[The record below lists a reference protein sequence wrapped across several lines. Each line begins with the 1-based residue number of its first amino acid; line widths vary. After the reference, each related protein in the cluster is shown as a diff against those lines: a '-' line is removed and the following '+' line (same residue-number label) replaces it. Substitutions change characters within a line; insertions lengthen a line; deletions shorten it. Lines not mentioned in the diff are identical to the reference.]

1 MTSTRLIVEVT
12 ACISTASLPLI
23 LVHNYFSCTILQAII
38 LDGRA
43 LTQVSL
49 SSLSFLTVFSRRDGA
64 CSVHWETVLVQS
76 LPHPFLASKTLTDA
90 YRREYLALF
99 GSLILVALEGFIR
112 IITLGLR
119 TMNTPFSPGW

>member
-1 MTSTRLIVEVT
+1 MTSTRLVVEVT
-12 ACISTASLPLI
+12 ACILTVSLPLI
-23 LVHNYFSCTILQAII
+23 LVHNYFSCTILQPSL

-43 LTQVSL
+43 LIQVSL
-49 SSLSFLTVFSRRDGA
+49 SSLSFPTVFSRQDGA
-64 CSVHWETVLVQS
+64 CSVHWETILVQS
-76 LPHPFLASKTLTDA
+76 MPHPLLASKTLTDV

-119 TMNTPFSPGW
+119 TIYTPFSPGW